1 MARPKKNDTK
11 PTANLGFQA
20 KLRLTGQ
27 AAQQHG
33 RCGNKHVILGLIFL
47 KYISD
52 TFEEHRAKVIAEED
66 DYAGAN
72 AIDPDECKTENVFW
86 VSAVARWLYQFCL
99 GVALHLLPRWL
110 KS

>member
-1 MARPKKNDTK
+1 MALSQEDDTK
-11 PTANLGFQA
+11 LTANLGFEA
-20 KLRLTGQ
+20 KRWLTGQ

-52 TFEEHRAKVIAEED
+52 TFEEHRAKVIADED

-86 VSAVARWLYQFCL
+86 VPADARWLYQFCL

-110 KS
+110 TS